1 MGSST
6 AGSASPAP
14 ADWPSRFP
22 AEWSRPFQGNH
33 FDSGRAS
40 RTGSNRLYP
49 GGFFGVEA
57 GQYSIGLVVA
67 VASAV
72 GQPVEGDERSRLLGS
87 CSTISNPAAGSLVWE
102 GEHSALLIHHSTG
115 AGQVVVTACF
125 ASLILNV
132 VAAVGHSGR

>member
-22 AEWSRPFQGNH
+22 AEWFRPFQGNH
-33 FDSGRAS
+33 FDSGRAG

-49 GGFFGVEA
+49 GGSFGVEA
-57 GQYSIGLVVA
+57 GQYSIGFVVA

-72 GQPVEGDERSRLLGS
+72 GQPVEGDERSMLLGS
-87 CSTISNPAAGSLVWE
+87 CSMIVNPVTGSSVWE
-102 GEHSALLIHHSTG
+102 GEHLALLTRHSTG
-115 AGQVVVTACF
+115 AGQVVVTAYF
-125 ASLILNV
+125 ANLILTV
-132 VAAVGHSGR
+132 VAAAGHSGR